1 MIILIAFVSF
11 FIIVLSISLHEI
23 GHFVYWKYGVN
34 NNVSFTKDFN
44 VVGRYKGKIKKHQLF
59 DYYCAGIILGII
71 PVVASIIFFDWI
83 IGSVILIMY
92 LAGCS
97 SDLKQIW
104 GVLRK

>member
-1 MIILIAFVSF
+1 
-11 FIIVLSISLHEI
+11 
-23 GHFVYWKYGVN
+23 
-34 NNVSFTKDFN
+34 
-44 VVGRYKGKIKKHQLF
+44 
-59 DYYCAGIILGII
+59 GII